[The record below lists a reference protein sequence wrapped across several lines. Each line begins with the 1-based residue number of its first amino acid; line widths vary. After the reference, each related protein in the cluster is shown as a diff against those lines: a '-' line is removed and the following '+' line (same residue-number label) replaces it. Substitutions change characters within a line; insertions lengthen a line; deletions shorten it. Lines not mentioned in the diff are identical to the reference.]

1 MGKESDAFGEY
12 ASLKTAKDGYKY
24 SSHTAVVGQNLI
36 KFRMREHS
44 GGFRSYGEKW
54 LRSWTPVG
62 EGHFKVRLG
71 EHLPTVLQSIDFR
84 YTRGAWEFTA
94 DGRTYRQGLDMGQD
108 LFDSLFSLCT
118 IL

>member
-1 MGKESDAFGEY
+1 MGKESAAFGEY

-44 GGFRSYGEKW
+44 GGFRSYGEKR
-54 LRSWTPVG
+54 LRSWTPVS
-62 EGHFKVRLG
+62 EGHLRAS
-71 EHLPTVLQSIDFR
+71 TTLQSINFR